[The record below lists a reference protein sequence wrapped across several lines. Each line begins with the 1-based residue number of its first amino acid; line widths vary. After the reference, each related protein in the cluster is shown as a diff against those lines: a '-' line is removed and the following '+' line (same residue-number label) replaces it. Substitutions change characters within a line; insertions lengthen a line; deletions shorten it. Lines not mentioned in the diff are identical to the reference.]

1 VSIAQPNISSRVVLG
16 TRGSA
21 LALAQSRHVATQ
33 LQAAHPALQI
43 EERIIRTT
51 GDMRRAASLPA
62 IGGKGVFTLEI
73 EAALL
78 NGEIDFAVHSLK
90 DLPPDMPA
98 GLCLAAVPER
108 AAPADVL
115 IHNSKLKAQN
125 SKLKIG
131 TSSLR
136 RRAMILSIHPDW
148 HVQGIRGNVGTRL
161 EKMQRENFD
170 AIILAHAGLQRLQ
183 LEPELQEQIEELD
196 SQTFIPAPGQG
207 ALGIQSRSDDERILA
222 LLATLEHD
230 ATRAEIIAERAI
242 VRALNAGCSTPL
254 GALAVATPGVLSL
267 RACVLSPDGQTRI
280 DVQGKGLPERAAELG
295 QSVAQKLLEQGAQ
308 ELLA

>member
-1 VSIAQPNISSRVVLG
+1 VLG

-21 LALAQSRHVATQ
+21 LALAQSRHVAAQ
-33 LQAAHPALQI
+33 LKAAHPDLEI

-51 GDMRRAASLPA
+51 GDVRSAASLPA

-78 NGEIDFAVHSLK
+78 SGEIDFAVHSLK

-98 GLCLAAVPER
+98 GLCLAAVPQR
-108 AAPADVL
+108 ASAADVL
-115 IHNSKLKAQN
+115 IHNPEIKTRN
-125 SKLKIG
+125 STLKIG

-136 RRAMILSIHPDW
+136 RRAMILSLHPDW
-148 HVQGIRGNVGTRL
+148 QVAEIRGNVGTRL

-183 LEPELQEQIEELD
+183 LEPELQNQLEELD
-196 SQTFIPAPGQG
+196 SQAFISAPGQG
-207 ALGIQSRSDDERILA
+207 ALGIQARSDDERILTLLNA
-222 LLATLEHD
+222 LEDD

-254 GALAVATPGVLSL
+254 GALAVLQSGVLSL

-280 DVQGKGLPERAAELG
+280 DAGGKGIPERAGELG